1 MRPFEACPFCNGEFM
16 FDWIND
22 TRRCNNCGALFTWRI
37 IREPSGVPIDLTL
50 QLKKAEDRITELK
63 AENDEL
69 KERVAMLDVT
79 AVYKSLGE
87 MGYIGQV
94 ANLEAENAALQAR
107 IAELEASQRWIPV
120 SERLPEV
127 GEEVFVCD
135 ESGHRRVD
143 WLVCE
148 PIDGV
153 GETLF
158 YSAAYIDGVDEA
170 LFYSAAYDDD
180 PPTHWLP
187 LPKLPE
193 VQG

>member
-50 QLKKAEDRITELK
+50 QLKKAEDRIAELK

-69 KERVAMLDVT
+69 KERVAMLDVNS
-79 AVYKSLGE
+79 VYKSLSE

-107 IAELEASQRWIPV
+107 IAELEEYK
-120 SERLPEV
+120 ERLKSCESALVSMVYQFFYSKDGESIFRHSFMSAEEEAANYLVEHGIARWV
-127 GEEVFVCD
+127 GENKSAIFFNEVV
-135 ESGHRRVD
+135 E
-143 WLVCE
+143 
-148 PIDGV
+148 
-153 GETLF
+153 
-158 YSAAYIDGVDEA
+158 
-170 LFYSAAYDDD
+170 
-180 PPTHWLP
+180 
-187 LPKLPE
+187 E
-193 VQG
+193 VQE